1 MYPGLQ
7 VEEQDYE
14 HQDNMRQHSKDM
26 KTYNIIQDRRYKQ
39 DSSLGI

>member
-26 KTYNIIQDRRYKQ
+26 KTYIQGRRYKQ